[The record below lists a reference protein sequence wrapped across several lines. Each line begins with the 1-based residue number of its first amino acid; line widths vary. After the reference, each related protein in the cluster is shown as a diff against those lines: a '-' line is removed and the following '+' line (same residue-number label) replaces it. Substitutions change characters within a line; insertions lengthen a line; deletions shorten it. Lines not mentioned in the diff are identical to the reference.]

1 MAWSPNVPSP
11 ALPSSVSIIAIS
23 GGKPVLDLYRFM
35 AKKVDGYML
44 MHSRLIFAAANN
56 DVVIPG
62 VGSFYCRG
70 IETFIITEMVE
81 ALVNIVCYNV
91 IIRSRNNEVSTL
103 ISSIANFDLFISVLR
118 VNYQTDRRKLVDML
132 INNETNVLYRD
143 AKTVSYADDQALSDY
158 IDTFNGSVLRELYMA
173 IRFIVEYAAKN
184 LAALI
189 FNLYDEIGQH
199 VEQLFLDLV
208 LPPVIHPSSVFV
220 NYRTYDIVVA
230 TSPAI

>member
-1 MAWSPNVPSP
+1 
-11 ALPSSVSIIAIS
+11 
-23 GGKPVLDLYRFM
+23 
-35 AKKVDGYML
+35 
-44 MHSRLIFAAANN
+44 
-56 DVVIPG
+56 
-62 VGSFYCRG
+62 
-70 IETFIITEMVE
+70 
-81 ALVNIVCYNV
+81 
-91 IIRSRNNEVSTL
+91 
-103 ISSIANFDLFISVLR
+103 
-118 VNYQTDRRKLVDML
+118 ML

-199 VEQLFLDLV
+199 VEHLFLDLV